1 MSRVVVNEIEAKV
14 GNDITFNDTV
24 KIDTLKGKTTA
35 GSVTVQGEGS
45 AQTSIQQGLCKAW
58 VKLNGTGTVA
68 INNSFNT
75 SSITDEATGHYSHSF
90 TNNFAD
96 AHYVGS
102 GSSMFSTNNNLH
114 VVCIGDN
121 NGANGTVPTSS
132 SYELRT
138 PYVAG
143 SSAGQDC
150 TIVSIGNVGDLA

>member
-1 MSRVVVNEIEAKV
+1 MASQLKV
-14 GNDITFNDTV
+14 
-24 KIDTLKGKTTA
+24 DTLTGVTTA
-35 GSVTVQGEGS
+35 GSIVVTGEGNS
-45 AQTSIQQGLCKAW
+45 TTTNLQQGLCKAW

-75 SSITDEATGHYSHSF
+75 SGITDETTGHYSHSF

-102 GSSMFSTNNNLH
+102 GSAMFSTNNNLH
-114 VVCIGDN
+114 VITIGDN
-121 NGANGTVPTSS
+121 DGANGTVPSTS

-143 SSAGQDC
+143 SNAGQDC